1 MGYVHTYGLTKSI
14 NEIPAEALTKI
25 QEVVEKYKDIL
36 RFECDE
42 DKEPLVTN
50 EIIRFNGYK
59 DKGYETFYFS
69 VKELDHFCKTNYKNY
84 DLPVCIILL
93 IMFQYIPEFKLS
105 SDGFWLYKAQA
116 DECNKNGKVELDG

>member
-1 MGYVHTYGLTKSI
+1 MGYVHTYGLTKEI
-14 NEIPAEALTKI
+14 KEIPAEALTKI

-59 DKGYETFYFS
+59 DKG
-69 VKELDHFCKTNYKNY
+69 
-84 DLPVCIILL
+84 
-93 IMFQYIPEFKLS
+93 
-105 SDGFWLYKAQA
+105 
-116 DECNKNGKVELDG
+116 